1 MEQEIHTFSV
11 KSSDKKSSDLIKELR
26 AACKAQGRTFSFLI
40 LEALKEKYDRE

>member
-11 KSSDKKSSDLIKELR
+11 KSSDKKSADLIKELR
-26 AACKAQGRTFSFLI
+26 AACKAQGRTFSFII

>member
-40 LEALKEKYDRE
+40 LEALKEKYDRK